1 MEHEA
6 RTFAGLL
13 FCGKMVFMR
22 DKRDQPDSGSDMQKQ
37 VLMISVSL
45 FMAVLA
51 FFIVLNAFSNE
62 SAEKQRSVQKSLA
75 GSFGFIAAGLAFTD
89 TLDQGAGSAGDMEQA
104 AASGLRSVLPD
115 LGFSSRSTGASGRI
129 MAVTIPRA
137 ELEERWPALR
147 SRLGDLM
154 VNKNTG
160 GRHALQLLAL
170 DGASGA
176 ANLAPL
182 ANELIDEGVDED
194 LLGVGY
200 EDRGQ
205 AAVEL
210 RFILSGGG
218 A

>member
-1 MEHEA
+1 
-6 RTFAGLL
+6 
-13 FCGKMVFMR
+13 MR
-22 DKRDQPDSGSDMQKQ
+22 DKKDDPDTILADMTKQ
-37 VLMISVSL
+37 VLMVSVSL

-51 FFIVLNAFSNE
+51 FFIVLNAFSSE
-62 SAEKQRSVQKSLA
+62 SAEKQKSVRDSIA
-75 GSFGFIAAGLAFTD
+75 GQFGFIGAGIALSESEQD
-89 TLDQGAGSAGDMEQA
+89 GAGSAGDMEEA
-104 AASGLRSVLPD
+104 AATGLRSVLPD

-160 GRHALQLLAL
+160 GRHSMQLLAL
-170 DGASGA
+170 DGADGVAS
-176 ANLAPL
+176 LVTL
-182 ANELIDEGVDED
+182 ANELVEEGIEED

-200 EDRGQ
+200 ENRGQ
-205 AAVEL
+205 PAVEL
-210 RFILSGGG
+210 RFILSGG